1 MNYDEFNTEY
11 TKVLDKIKSGKCS
24 WSELSGHVT
33 RLRQGTAGIT
43 SSVDR
48 AQIDSDL
55 AALGQMVDL
64 SRRTNDREDVW
75 TVTSDAVRR
84 ASSLEGTVADRIAR
98 IAASIDEITA
108 LANRNLDEREALMQS
123 TSTLKILHSSLQSSL
138 RAEQAEQAEQEAA
151 AAR

>member
-11 TKVLDKIKSGKCS
+11 TKVLDKIKRGRCS

-33 RLRQGTAGIT
+33 RLRQATAGIK
-43 SSVDR
+43 VPVER

-75 TVTSDAVRR
+75 TITSEAIRR
-84 ASSLEGTVADRIAR
+84 ASSQEGSVADRIAR
-98 IAASIDEITA
+98 IDASIAEITE
-108 LANRNLDEREALMQS
+108 LANRNPDERASLMQS
-123 TSTLKILHSSLQSSL
+123 TSTLRILHSSLQSSL
-138 RAEQAEQAEQEAA
+138 RKEESDAATA

>member
-1 MNYDEFNTEY
+1 VNYDEFNTEY

-43 SSVDR
+43 TPVER

-64 SRRTNDREDVW
+64 SRRTNDKEDVW

-98 IAASIDEITA
+98 IEASIHEITT
-108 LANRNLDEREALMQS
+108 LANRNPDEREALMQS

-138 RAEQAEQAEQEAA
+138 RAEQAEAA
-151 AAR
+151 ALSS

>member
-1 MNYDEFNTEY
+1 VNYDEFNTEY

-43 SSVDR
+43 TPVER
-48 AQIDSDL
+48 TQIDSDL

-64 SRRTNDREDVW
+64 SRRTNDKEDVW

-84 ASSLEGTVADRIAR
+84 ASSGEGTVADRLTR
-98 IAASIDEITA
+98 IEVAVNEITA
-108 LANRNLDEREALMQS
+108 LANRNPDEREALMQS

-138 RAEQAEQAEQEAA
+138 RAEQAEAA
-151 AAR
+151 ALTS